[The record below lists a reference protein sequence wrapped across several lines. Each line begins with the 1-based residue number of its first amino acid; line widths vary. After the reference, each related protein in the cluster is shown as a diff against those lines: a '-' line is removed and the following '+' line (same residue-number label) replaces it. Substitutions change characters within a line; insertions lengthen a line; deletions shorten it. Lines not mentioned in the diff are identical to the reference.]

1 MALVPFPTH
10 AQRRPDDDPD
20 WDDGQLEDS
29 TEAGKMSFLDHLD
42 ELRKRIIWA
51 VGAVGAGFLV
61 ACFFIQPIF
70 DFIMKPL
77 QAQLPPGQTLVYTEP
92 TEAFVLYI
100 KMAAIAGVMLASPV
114 VMTQVWLFIAPGLYQ
129 HEKKF
134 AVPFVVL
141 STFFFISGA
150 AFSHYVVFPLT
161 WQFFVSFSSDTVTF
175 MPRIEPTFSMY
186 LKMLLGMGL
195 VFQMPTIVLFM
206 ARMGVLTARFLVKN
220 FKYAVLIIFIVA
232 AVVTP
237 GQDPTSQIAMAGPML
252 VLYGISIILAW
263 LFGKKKRTK
272 DDTEAPASE

>member
-1 MALVPFPTH
+1 MALVPFPSQ
-10 AQRRPDDDPD
+10 AQRRSDDDPD
-20 WDDGQLEDS
+20 WDDGPLEES
-29 TEAGKMSFLDHLD
+29 EAGKMSFLDHLD
-42 ELRKRIIWA
+42 ELRKRIIWSVVA
-51 VGAVGAGFLV
+51 VGLGFLI

-77 QAQLPPGQTLVYTEP
+77 QAQLPPGGKMVYTEP
-92 TEAFVLYI
+92 SEAFVLYL

-141 STFFFISGA
+141 STFFFLSGA

-161 WQFFVSFSSDTVTF
+161 WQFFVGFASDTLTF
-175 MPRIEPTFSMY
+175 LPRIEPTFSMY

-195 VFQMPTIVLFM
+195 VFQMPTVVLFM
-206 ARMGVLTARFLVKN
+206 ARMGVLTSRFLVKN
-220 FKYAVLIIFIVA
+220 FKYAVLIIFVVA

-252 VLYGISIILAW
+252 VLYGISIVLAW
-263 LFGKKKRTK
+263 MFGKKKRTIAAG
-272 DDTEAPASE
+272 DSPAAE

>member
-1 MALVPFPTH
+1 MALVPFPSQ
-10 AQRRPDDDPD
+10 AQRRSEDDPD
-20 WDDGQLEDS
+20 WDDGQLEET

-42 ELRKRIIWA
+42 ELRKRIIWSVVA
-51 VGAVGAGFLV
+51 VLAGFLI

-77 QAQLPPGQTLVYTEP
+77 QAQLPPGGKMVYTEP
-92 TEAFVLYI
+92 SEAFVLYI

-114 VMTQVWLFIAPGLYQ
+114 IMSQVWLFIAPGLYQ

-141 STFFFISGA
+141 STFFFIAGA

-161 WQFFVSFSSDTVTF
+161 WQFFVGFASDTLTF
-175 MPRIEPTFSMY
+175 LPRIEPTFSMY

-220 FKYAVLIIFIVA
+220 FNYAVLIIFIVA

-252 VLYGISIILAW
+252 VLYGISIVLAW
-263 LFGKKKRTK
+263 MFGKKKRTA
-272 DDTEAPASE
+272 DGVDTPDSE